1 MTWLKRKPI
10 VLALGGGG
18 ARGLSH
24 IGVLKLLEEERIP
37 IQAIIGTSMGSIV
50 GAMYAQV
57 PDYRKVQEKVYALLQ
72 SPIFKSSGLH
82 LASKRKFSRL
92 GWTRWPKI
100 YATVWPSILRRT
112 NGRYFPWIGWQNRW
126 NFLLMDEEIHHTAIP
141 FAAVASDLIGG
152 NEVVLQ
158 SGSIRQAVAASSSL
172 PGFIPPLEVN
182 SYFLIDGAAT
192 SVVPVRAARRLWK
205 KHPVVAVDVSQP
217 LFPQLDMD
225 NIIEV
230 VLRSHKITARCHHD
244 DLIAEADILIQPSI
258 GQVHWTDF
266 EQIDFLIHAGEI
278 AARQH
283 LKEIKRAGSGWLC
296 FG

>member
-82 LASKRKFSRL
+82 LASKRKFSETWLDQVAKNIRDSVAVNIAAHKRSLFSLDRL
-92 GWTRWPKI
+92 AEP
-100 YATVWPSILRRT
+100 LE
-112 NGRYFPWIGWQNRW
+112 
-126 NFLLMDEEIHHTAIP
+126 FLLMDEEIHHTAIP